1 MSRSFG
7 YLYLHFCLEIVKSLP
22 LRFGR
27 CQFFLKSV
35 SDDEGPQADRVMDY
49 ERSSESDG
57 E

>member
-7 YLYLHFCLEIVKSLP
+7 YLYPHFCFEIVKSL
-22 LRFGR
+22 LVRFGR
-27 CQFFLKSV
+27 CQFSLKSV